1 MKRGAKFVGKP
12 ALLAWRKSMAKKKR
26 RVVFT
31 NGCFDV
37 LHRGHVE
44 MLRRARAEGDALVV
58 GRNSDASVGRLKGT
72 GRPRVTAADRAE
84 ILGALEM
91 VDRVV
96 VFGEDTPGRLIDALV
111 PDVLV
116 KGGDW
121 AISEIVGRDTVE
133 GAGGRVV
140 RVRLAPGRSTRGI
153 IATILD
159 RYAGNGARA
168 KRSKSKARTKHG
180 TGSKSGGRAGTRKRK
195 ARR

>member
-1 MKRGAKFVGKP
+1 MKRGSKFVARP
-12 ALLAWRKSMAKKKR
+12 ALLAWRKQMKKKKR

-44 MLRRARAEGDALVV
+44 MLRRARSEGDALVV
-58 GRNSDASVGRLKGT
+58 GLNSDASVRRLKGS
-72 GRPRVTAADRAE
+72 GRPLVKAADRAE

-111 PDVLV
+111 PDILV

-121 AISEIVGRDTVE
+121 ALGEIVGRDTVE
-133 GAGGRVV
+133 RAGGRVV

-153 IATILD
+153 IQTVLD
-159 RYAGNGARA
+159 RYGKPARSARA
-168 KRSKSKARTKHG
+168 ASRT
-180 TGSKSGGRAGTRKRK
+180 RQRK